1 MLAEAVDRSDEKEG
15 TPVPEN
21 EKDAVRVG
29 RRRSPGPS
37 TIASVREELIDP
49 KHTEHLLDDRIREPL
64 ATLDLERG
72 GLEIDLSDD
81 HVAAVLRERALAVT
95 KVYSM
100 LDTFGTELA
109 DFFPDVPE
117 ALPSEIHGRLVNPDG
132 TMAESVS
139 VRALEPALVGAPA
152 RPWPNPEAVTDRRG
166 VFRLTLPTRPIPDDG
181 MRLLVT
187 GANRGLEV
195 AVRRADLIAGDG
207 DLGVLPLDQAVEPL
221 PRSVLARLGDVV
233 VPTSER
239 DVLEN
244 PSEYATPAPVI
255 TLGEGDCAMAFRS
268 NSGVIDRFRYSLL
281 VRLIEPQL
289 SHRRLGARFT
299 LDRGKG
305 AVLSASTSGIGTY
318 VGVDDLVAA
327 MTRLG
332 RWEIVERVPVETP
345 IDVDAFLD
353 LVERDPKRV
362 PKAASLGLGY
372 VVDMRQIWIPTGM
385 SLGDLVYSLPL
396 APGEQQRIAVSDE
409 RATLTVREAETMTA
423 QERQRFDEVA
433 DSSTD
438 AVFRSAFDE
447 AASGGSTMRTS
458 SSGGAIG
465 GGLGV
470 GGLFGKIVAGIG
482 VAGGYASSTTT
493 GATST
498 WQNTTRDYVSSASQ
512 DFHSSLSRQAS
523 ARREA
528 SRTSVRL
535 ASATERREVVT
546 KVITNHNRNHALTMQ
561 YWQVLRHFGVTST
574 VDDVQLVCFVP
585 LEIVQ
590 FLPASHPRTLPTGE
604 YPRNYLLHRYGAL
617 LRHHDVIASR
627 VSRQAELRHG
637 LRVLRA
643 FAGNPTMTVQG
654 SSGSAQDIVEVTVE
668 GTFMPFEQLTATI
681 VSTTGARVGPV
692 RLDGQSASVP
702 PGFET
707 RAALLQALRDRRADG
722 FESRSATLVLP
733 EHVARSDVA
742 RLELRRSFTTFSY
755 RLSLPSNVSFGD
767 LLNYLR
773 NRSNLDVIL
782 TPADL
787 ERELGGPLVR
797 DPEAKIGATVD
808 LVESGEGVRIMGGVL
823 PVAAKRL
830 PPVLAF
836 ADLLRIEAVLQH
848 VVQNT
853 VEYSK
858 AVWQALG
865 PEERAIMLEPYTVGV
880 PSGGLPDAAD
890 EVPLLNCVANTVLG
904 YFGNAAIMPFF
915 IPPLAAERIGRTTRD
930 IQDALLRFHRQAY
943 APAQSSITL
952 PARGV
957 LGEAVLGHCESSEKI
972 DLTRF
977 WNWKDSPIDQATDP
991 AQLAE
996 LFGGGNRLAGS
1007 DGASAP
1013 AGTQTGPQVTIN
1025 QGPTA
1030 LQPVDLAAKLVGSAP
1045 AGATP
1050 GDMTGIGQLGAQMK
1064 VQTETTAESLNKTIA
1079 EASGLAKKAMESL
1092 PHVVAAKQA
1101 GKDAKDDKDDT
1112 ADKDDEDD
1120 EEEPDDGG

>member
-1 MLAEAVDRSDEKEG
+1 M
-15 TPVPEN
+15 PEN
-21 EKDAVRVG
+21 KKEAVRVA
-29 RRRSPGPS
+29 RRRSSSPS
-37 TIASVREELIDP
+37 AIASVREELVDP
-49 KHTEHLLDDRIREPL
+49 KLTEHLLDDRVREPL
-64 ATLDLERG
+64 ATLDLERS
-72 GLEIDLSDD
+72 GLAVELSDD
-81 HVAAVLRERALAVT
+81 HVAAVLHERALAAT
-95 KVYSM
+95 KVFSM
-100 LDTFGTELA
+100 LDTFGTQLK
-109 DFFPDVPE
+109 DFFPAVPE
-117 ALPSEIHGRLVNPDG
+117 TLPPEIRGRLVNPDG
-132 TMAESVS
+132 TAAANVS
-139 VRALEPALVGAPA
+139 VRALEPTPA
-152 RPWPNPEAVTDRRG
+152 SEPDRPWPNPESVTDRRG
-166 VFRLTLPTRPIPDDG
+166 GFRLTLPARPIDDRG

-187 GANRGLEV
+187 GADRALEV
-195 AVRRADLIAGDG
+195 VLRRTDLIAGNG
-207 DLGVLPLDQAVEPL
+207 DLGVLPLDQSVEPL
-221 PRSVLARLGDVV
+221 ATSALARLGDVV
-233 VPTSER
+233 VPTGEH
-239 DVLEN
+239 DVLEH
-244 PSEYATPAPVI
+244 PSEYAMPAPVI

-268 NSGVIDRFRYSLL
+268 NSGVIDRFSYSLL

-305 AVLSASTSGIGTY
+305 AILSASTSGIGTY
-318 VGVDDLVAA
+318 VGVDELVAA

-345 IDVDAFLD
+345 IDVDGFLD

-409 RATLTVREAETMTA
+409 RETLTVREAETMTA

-447 AASGGSTMRTS
+447 AASGGSSMRTS
-458 SSGGAIG
+458 SSAGAIG

-493 GATST
+493 GNTST
-498 WQNTTRDYVSSASQ
+498 WQSTSRDYVSSASQ
-512 DFHSSLSRQAS
+512 DFHSSLTRQAA

-546 KVITNHNRNHALTMQ
+546 KVITNNNRNHALTMQ

-604 YPRNYLLHRYGAL
+604 YPRNYLLHRYAAL
-617 LRHHDVIASR
+617 LRHHDVVASR
-627 VSRQAELRHG
+627 VRRNAELRHG

-654 SSGSAQDIVEVTVE
+654 SSGNAQDMVDVSVD
-668 GTFMPFEQLTATI
+668 GTFMPFEQVTATI

-692 RLDGQSASVP
+692 RLDGTSASVP
-702 PGFET
+702 SGLET
-707 RAALLQALRDRRADG
+707 RAALLQALRDRRATG
-722 FESRSATLVLP
+722 FERRSATIALP
-733 EHVARSDVA
+733 EHVARSDLA
-742 RLELRRSFTTFSY
+742 RLELRRSFSTFAY
-755 RLSLPSNVSFGD
+755 RLSLPANLSFSD
-767 LLNYLR
+767 LLSYLR
-773 NRSNLDVIL
+773 NQSNLDVTL

-797 DPEAKIGATVD
+797 DPEASIGSVD
-808 LVESGEGVRIMGGVL
+808 LVEEGEGTRIMGGVL

-858 AVWQALG
+858 AVWQALS
-865 PEERAIMLEPYTVGV
+865 PEERAIMLEPYTIGV

-915 IPPLAAERIGRTTRD
+915 IPPLAAERIGRTSRD
-930 IQDALLRFHRQAY
+930 IQEALLRFHRQAY

-977 WNWKDSPIDQATDP
+977 WNWQDSPIDQATDP

-996 LFGGGNRLAGS
+996 LFGGGNRLVGS
-1007 DGASAP
+1007 EGASVP
-1013 AGTQTGPQVTIN
+1013 SGLQTGPAVTIN

-1030 LQPVDLAAKLVGSAP
+1030 LQPSDLAAKLVGSAP
-1045 AGATP
+1045 SGATP

-1101 GKDAKDDKDDT
+1101 AAAGKDKNDKDGKDGKDKDDKDEDGTDDADDT
-1112 ADKDDEDD
+1112 
-1120 EEEPDDGG
+1120 EEPGDGG